1 MDLFELIAGL
11 WHRKWLIAGLTLT
24 AGILAV
30 IYLLISTPTFEAKTY
45 LRPPLASQ
53 LVSINETG
61 VLEIDPESAFNRVAF
76 EARSLD
82 VQRAVFEANQE
93 GFLQDTPTQ
102 QLNEGALFM
111 DAFTPKVQLDI
122 RGNGKNDT
130 NSDEL
135 RLTIAFQHWNPAY
148 SARVANDLAR
158 VAEERALRSVL
169 DELQSSL
176 RTKIQGLEEQ
186 IVQEELV
193 LSEGSEDKIARL
205 QEQDELWRLQLQD
218 KINTLKSKA
227 RQLRED
233 RIARLE
239 EALAIA
245 SRLGL
250 EDPAPVSLLQ
260 RDQRE
265 PNWMATAVDRPAE
278 EEPLF
283 LRGTR
288 MLEAELAVLRD
299 RKSDEH
305 MHPELRELEQELAL
319 LEHNREVEIL
329 QSRESYR
336 AFAEN
341 TQELRAQI
349 ARLEGFL
356 KQMYDQVQMMRVD
369 QQAIPPSRPIKPRKT
384 LVVAVAL
391 MLGAVLGLVLALILN
406 AVDTRRQEQG
416 STDNSQ

>member
-1 MDLFELIAGL
+1 M
-11 WHRKWLIAGLTLT
+11 
-24 AGILAV
+24 AV